1 LDQTPDIIEQFV
13 AERVPAAAMDLL
25 WANGWRH
32 FGSYFF
38 RYSIQWDEATA
49 SNQLIQPLRVPVFD
63 FEPSKSQRRVLKR
76 NLDIRWE
83 IEPAHASPEVQSLF
97 QSHKSRFSSNVP
109 ESLFNFISESDPGGI
124 PCPCLEFRAFLGAQ
138 LVAVSFMSIGETST
152 SGIYGIFD
160 PTETSRSLGILT
172 LLKEIEFTR
181 STNRHYYYPG
191 YSTRE
196 PSAYDYKKRLA
207 PAEYFDW
214 FNERWMPVAI
224 KVPG

>member
-1 LDQTPDIIEQFV
+1 MDQTPDIIEQFV
-13 AERVPAAAMDLL
+13 AERVPPAVMDLL

-38 RYSIQWDEATA
+38 RYSFQWDEATA
-49 SNQLIQPLRVPVFD
+49 SNQLIQPLRVPALD
-63 FEPSKSQRRVLKR
+63 FEPSKSQRRVLRR

-83 IEPAHASPEVQSLF
+83 IEPTKASPEVQSLF

-109 ESLFNFISESDPGGI
+109 ESLFSFLSESDPAGI
-124 PCPCLEFRAFLGAQ
+124 PCSCLEFRAFLGAQ
-138 LVAVSFMSIGETST
+138 LVAVSFMSVGETST

-160 PTETSRSLGILT
+160 PKETSRSLGILT

-181 STNRHYYYPG
+181 TSNRHYYYPG

-196 PSAYDYKKRLA
+196 PSAYDYKKRLS
-207 PAEYFDW
+207 PAEFFDW
-214 FNERWMPVAI
+214 STGRWMPATI
-224 KVPG
+224 EKPS